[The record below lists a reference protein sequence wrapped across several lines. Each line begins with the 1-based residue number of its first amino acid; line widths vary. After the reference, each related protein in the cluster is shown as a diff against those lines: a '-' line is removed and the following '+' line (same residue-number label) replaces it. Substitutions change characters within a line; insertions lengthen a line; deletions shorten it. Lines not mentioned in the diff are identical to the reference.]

1 MTARW
6 SGCGTL
12 WRGAPEQ
19 AEQAQ
24 PLLECRAGRLN
35 VDALTEPD
43 CRGHVAGQG
52 KLSPYIERAN

>member
-19 AEQAQ
+19 
-24 PLLECRAGRLN
+24 